1 MTSRTGL
8 PYHSGV
14 DLTLVDLQV
23 SRMGEIM
30 AGEDELKLLGLSYE
44 FVEQDLDNKSDL
56 LLMSNPVYKKV
67 PVLIHN
73 GKPICES
80 VVILEY
86 IDDAYGTIGS
96 SLLPA
101 DPYERAIA
109 WFWVDYIEHKLVIAW
124 KVAFT
129 ANGEEE
135 KTEGIKQMLAG
146 ALTLEGS
153 LKECS
158 NGKPFFGGDSI
169 GYVDIALGGLL
180 AFLQG
185 TEEPCGTKLFDI
197 TNTPHLVAWV
207 ERFIALD
214 AAKVALPDVDKLVE
228 FAKIRRAQISAS
240 IKN

>member
-1 MTSRTGL
+1 MTGK
-8 PYHSGV
+8 
-14 DLTLVDLQV
+14 
-23 SRMGEIM
+23 
-30 AGEDELKLLGLSYE
+30 DELKLLGTWASPWAARVKIALHLKGLSYE
-44 FVEQDLDNKSDL
+44 YVEQDLDNKTDL
-56 LLMSNPVYKKV
+56 LLTTNPVHKKV

-73 GKPICES
+73 GKPIYES

-86 IDDAYGTIGS
+86 IDDAYGTVGP

-109 WFWVDYIEHKLVIAW
+109 RFWVDYIDHKLVIPW

-146 ALTLEGS
+146 ALTLEGA

-185 TEEPCGTKLFDI
+185 TEELCGTKLFDVA
-197 TNTPHLVAWV
+197 NTPLLIAW
-207 ERFIALD
+207 ALHRAGRCQGG
-214 AAKVALPDVDKLVE
+214 AAG
-228 FAKIRRAQISAS
+228 RRQVG
-240 IKN
+240 

>member
-1 MTSRTGL
+1 
-8 PYHSGV
+8 
-14 DLTLVDLQV
+14 
-23 SRMGEIM
+23 M
-30 AGEDELKLLGLSYE
+30 AGEDKLKLLGTWASPWASRVKLALHLKGLSYE
-44 FVEQDLDNKSDL
+44 NVEQDLHHKSDL
-56 LLMSNPVYKKV
+56 LLTSNPVHKKV

-86 IDDAYGTIGS
+86 IDDAYGTEGPV
-96 SLLPA
+96 LLPV

-109 WFWVDYIEHKLVIAW
+109 RFWVDYIDSKLVIPW

-129 ANGEEE
+129 ANREEE

-146 ALTLEGS
+146 VKTLEGA
-153 LKECS
+153 LKECP
-158 NGKPFFGGDSI
+158 NGKPFFGGDSV

-185 TEEPCGTKLFDI
+185 TEELCGTKLFDI
-197 TNTPHLVAWV
+197 TDTPLLIAWV
-207 ERFIALD
+207 QSFIALD
-214 AAKVALPDVDKLVE
+214 AAKAALPDVDKLVE
-228 FAKIRRAQISAS
+228 FAKIRRAQIAAS